1 MLAELKA
8 ELEYDLGHGVPR
20 RFLNRTLEEFAR
32 SVPAGAR
39 TLEIG
44 CGYYDHRPNFA
55 ERLLRM
61 DLYTEH
67 EPDLN
72 GDALAIPI
80 ADDAIDASICISVLE
95 HVHDPYQAVREWHRI
110 MAPGGRVLAWIPF
123 FFGVHGYPGDVSRFT
138 EEGARHLFE
147 RAGFEIESTD
157 TDTYSGLFLNL
168 GDAVH
173 FTVPRTHHRPSV
185 RALNRSLA
193 LACRAG
199 LPLDRWLRLKRLYA
213 GTTVLA
219 VKPGAASR

>member
-1 MLAELKA
+1 MTTVGLTDLR
-8 ELEYDLGHGVPR
+8 YDLSHGVPR
-20 RFLNRTLEEFAR
+20 RLFNDSLDDFAR
-32 SVPAGAR
+32 SIPHGAR

-44 CGYYDHRPNFA
+44 CGYYDHRPFFA

-67 EPDLN
+67 EPDVN
-72 GDALAIPI
+72 GDALAMPL
-80 ADDAIDASICISVLE
+80 AEGSIDASICISVLE

-138 EEGARHLFE
+138 EEGCRQLFE
-147 RAGFEIESTD
+147 RAGFELESTD
-157 TDTYSGLFLNL
+157 TETYSGLFLNL

-173 FTVPRTHHRPSV
+173 FTLPRAHRRPTV

-193 LACRAG
+193 LVCRAG

-213 GTTVLA
+213 GTTVIA
-219 VKPGAASR
+219 VKPAAQ

>member
-1 MLAELKA
+1 MNLSELK
-8 ELEYDLGHGVPR
+8 YDLGHGVPR
-20 RFLNRTLEEFAR
+20 RLFNETLADFAR
-32 SVPAGAR
+32 SVPAGAC

-44 CGYYDHRPNFA
+44 CGYYDHRPHF

-61 DLYTEH
+61 DLFTEH

-80 ADDAIDASICISVLE
+80 ADDTIDASICISVLE
-95 HVHDPYQAVREWHRI
+95 HVHDPYQTVREWHRI

-138 EEGARHLFE
+138 EEGTRQLFQ

-157 TDTYSGLFLNL
+157 VDTYSGLFLNL

-173 FTVPRTHHRPSV
+173 FTLPRNHARRSV
-185 RALNRSLA
+185 RAANRVLA
-193 LACRAG
+193 LLFRLG
-199 LPLDRWLRLKRLYA
+199 LPLDRRLRVPRLYA
-213 GTTVLA
+213 GTTVIA
-219 VKPGAASR
+219 RKPGPPA

>member
-1 MLAELKA
+1 MIAELK
-8 ELEYDLGHGVPR
+8 YDLGHGVPR
-20 RFLNRTLEEFAR
+20 RLCNRSLEAFAR
-32 SVPAGAR
+32 EVPTGAR

-44 CGYYDHRPNFA
+44 CGYYDHRPYFA
-55 ERLLRM
+55 ERLLRL

-67 EPDLN
+67 GPDVN
-72 GDALAIPI
+72 GDALALPV

-95 HVHDPYQAVREWHRI
+95 HVHDPYQAVREWHRV

-138 EEGARHLFE
+138 EEGVRRLFQ

-157 TDTYSGLFLNL
+157 TETYAGLFLNL

-173 FTVPRTHHRPSV
+173 FALPRNHRRSSV

-193 LACRAG
+193 LVCRAG
-199 LPLDRWLRLKRLYA
+199 LPLDRWLRLRRLYA
-213 GTTVLA
+213 GTTVIA
-219 VKPGAASR
+219 RKAAP

>member
-1 MLAELKA
+1 MLATLK
-8 ELEYDLGHGVPR
+8 YDLGHGVPR
-20 RFLNRTLEEFAR
+20 RLFNTTLEAFAR
-32 SVPAGAR
+32 TVPADAR
-39 TLEIG
+39 ALEIG
-44 CGYYDHRPNFA
+44 CGYYDHRPHFTG
-55 ERLLRM
+55 RLVRM

-80 ADDAIDASICISVLE
+80 ADDSIDASICISVLE

-138 EEGARHLFE
+138 AEGARHLFE
-147 RAGFEIESTD
+147 RAGFEVEVTD
-157 TDTYSGLFLNL
+157 TRTFSGLFLNL

-173 FTVPRTHHRPSV
+173 FTLPRTSRHPSV

-199 LPLDRWLRLKRLYA
+199 LPLDRWLRLERLYA
-213 GTTVLA
+213 GTTVVA
-219 VKPGAASR
+219 VKPESP

>member
-1 MLAELKA
+1 MLADLR
-8 ELEYDLGHGVPR
+8 YDLGHGVPR
-20 RFLNRTLEEFAR
+20 RLLNETLQAFAQQ
-32 SVPAGAR
+32 VPTGSR

-44 CGYYDHRPNFA
+44 CGYYDHRPLFA
-55 ERLLRM
+55 ERVLRM

-67 EPDLN
+67 APDLN
-72 GDALAIPI
+72 GDALAIPL
-80 ADDAIDASICISVLE
+80 ADGSIDASICISVLE

-138 EEGARHLFE
+138 EEGARLLFE
-147 RAGFEIESTD
+147 RAGFEVESTD
-157 TDTYSGLFLNL
+157 TETYSGLFLNL

-173 FTVPRTHHRPSV
+173 FALPRTSPRAPV

-193 LACRAG
+193 LVFRAG

-213 GTTVLA
+213 GTTIVA
-219 VKPGAASR
+219 VKPSAA